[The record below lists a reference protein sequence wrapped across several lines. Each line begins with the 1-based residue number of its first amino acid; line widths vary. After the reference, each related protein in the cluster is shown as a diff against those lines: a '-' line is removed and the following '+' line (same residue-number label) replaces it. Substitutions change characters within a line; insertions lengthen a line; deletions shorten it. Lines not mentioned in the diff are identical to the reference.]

1 MPSQPTPKGW
11 DFGSVFDLIDSS
23 DVHDV
28 GSPKLEIR
36 TPLLESKLAGEDGG
50 IRLGSFV
57 KLFEDLGIAN
67 DAPLPPLSPLD
78 PDSGNSTAGDA
89 LLPSPV
95 RVYLEAATT
104 SPLLTHHNSPS
115 ST

>member
-1 MPSQPTPKGW
+1 MPSQPTAKGW

-28 GSPKLEIR
+28 GSPKLETR
-36 TPLLESKLAGEDGG
+36 SPLVRPSLAAPDGG

-67 DAPLPPLSPLD
+67 DAPLPPLSPSD
-78 PDSGNSTAGDA
+78 PESGTSNAGDV

-95 RVYLEAATT
+95 RT
-104 SPLLTHHNSPS
+104 SLWIESSIRLLIPGMN
-115 ST
+115 

>member
-1 MPSQPTPKGW
+1 MPSQPTAKGW

-28 GSPKLEIR
+28 GSPKLETR
-36 TPLLESKLAGEDGG
+36 TPRVEPNLVAPDGG

-57 KLFEDLGIAN
+57 KLFENLGITN

-78 PDSGNSTAGDA
+78 PDSGISNAGDT

-95 RVYLEAATT
+95 C
-104 SPLLTHHNSPS
+104 THYEVS
-115 ST
+115 SRTVNQWY